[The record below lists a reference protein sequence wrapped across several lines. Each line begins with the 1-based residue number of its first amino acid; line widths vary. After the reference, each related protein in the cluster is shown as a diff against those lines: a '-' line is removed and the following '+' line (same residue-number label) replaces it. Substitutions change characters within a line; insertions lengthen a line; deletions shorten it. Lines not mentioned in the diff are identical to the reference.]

1 MKKRRKLTPTEI
13 RNKEFGKKLFGYDP
27 DQVDSFLVE
36 VAGVMEEMQREIE
49 RLRVRT
55 PEYKKEQLLE
65 EIKAKAQKIV
75 EQKKAEVARYKQ
87 MKEELELEIEKLRLA
102 RNQMIERLKYT
113 IIDMSKILE
122 GLRKDAKADKKRQL
136 HSDRSKGSTPLFKQ
150 QDSGSG
156 SWQAEGEGERAAG
169 EGESEP
175 SATGAAGENPKA
187 SEEKR

>member
-122 GLRKDAKADKKRQL
+122 GLRKDAKADQKRQL

>member
-102 RNQMIERLKYT
+102 RNHMIERLKYT

-136 HSDRSKGSTPLFKQ
+136 HSDRSKGSTSLFKQ

-175 SATGAAGENPKA
+175 SATGAAGENPKT

>member
-175 SATGAAGENPKA
+175 SATGAAGENPKT